1 VTLGAAL
8 WLAAAGLAALAWTRL
23 ALLGL
28 LTQARLDRLGD
39 GRADPPAGGW
49 PRLTVVVPCRDEA
62 ANVEAAVRS
71 LLAQDYPDLEVVA
84 VDDRSTDGTDA
95 ILDRLRAA
103 EPRLAVIHV
112 TDLPPGWLGKNH
124 ACHVGAE
131 RARGRF
137 VLFADGD
144 VVFAQGAIRRAVAY
158 AEWHRLGHLVALPR
172 LVAHG
177 FGERAFVTGF
187 AAIASYVFRVWE
199 LRRPRTGGFIGVGAF
214 NLLRRDDYLR
224 VGGHRRL
231 ALEVVDDAKLGLVL
245 RRSGVRQGAVDSAGL
260 VQVRWQ
266 AGLVRSVGGLV
277 KNGFAGAEYRWSV
290 ALAAASILAF
300 LSLAPLAAALW
311 APLPS
316 ARLLGLYGYAVSV
329 AIHGTVARR
338 FGGGSGVEGLL
349 QPLAGLSLGA
359 VHLASAAVTTCR
371 RGIVWRGTRYPL
383 DALRAGCV
391 RAADWPVDGAVGWE

>member
-1 VTLGAAL
+1 MTFGAAL
-8 WLAAAGLAALAWTRL
+8 WLAAAGLAAVAWTRL

-28 LTQARLDRLGD
+28 LTQARVDRLGT
-39 GRADPPAGGW
+39 GPVEPPPGGW
-49 PRLTVVVPCRDEA
+49 PRLAVVVPCRDEA
-62 ANVEAAVRS
+62 ADVEAAVRS

-84 VDDRSTDGTDA
+84 VDDRSTDGTGG
-95 ILDRLRAA
+95 ILDRLAA
-103 EPRLAVIHV
+103 GEPRLAVVHLAG
-112 TDLPPGWLGKNH
+112 LPPGWLGKNH
-124 ACHVGAE
+124 ACHVGAG
-131 RARGRF
+131 RASGRYL
-137 VLFADGD
+137 LFADGD
-144 VVFAQGAIRRAVAY
+144 VVFAQGALRRAVAY
-158 AEWHRLGHLVALPR
+158 AERHRLGHLVALPR

-187 AAIASYVFRVWE
+187 AAIANYVFRVWE
-199 LRRPRTGGFIGVGAF
+199 LRRPRTCGFIGVGAF

-224 VGGHRRL
+224 VGGHRLL

-245 RRSGVRQGAVDSAGL
+245 RRSGVRQGAVDSGGL

-266 AGLVRSVGGLV
+266 AGLVRSLGGLV

-290 ALAAASILAF
+290 ALGATSALAF
-300 LSLAPLAAALW
+300 LSLAPFAAAAW
-311 APLPS
+311 APLVS
-316 ARLLGLYGYAVSV
+316 IRLVGLYGYAVSA

-338 FGGGSGVEGLL
+338 FGGGSGAEGLL
-349 QPLAGLSLGA
+349 QPIAGLALCG
-359 VHLASAAVTTCR
+359 VHLASAALTTWR

>member
-1 VTLGAAL
+1 MTLGAVL

-28 LTQARLDRLGD
+28 LTQARLDRLGT
-39 GRADPPAGGW
+39 GPVEPPPGGW
-49 PRLTVVVPCRDEA
+49 PRVTVVVPCRDEA

-71 LLAQDYPDLEVVA
+71 LLSQDYPDLEVVA
-84 VDDRSTDGTDA
+84 VDDRSTDGTGG
-95 ILDRLRAA
+95 ILDRLAEG
-103 EPRLAVIHV
+103 EPRLAVVHLGE
-112 TDLPPGWLGKNH
+112 LPPGWLGKNH
-124 ACHVGAE
+124 ACHVGAA
-131 RARGRF
+131 RASGRF

-144 VVFAQGAIRRAVAY
+144 VVFAQGALRRAVAY
-158 AEWHRLGHLVALPR
+158 AEQHRLGHLVALPR

-177 FGERAFVTGF
+177 FGERVFVTGF

-199 LRRPRTGGFIGVGAF
+199 LRLPRTGGFIGVGAF

-231 ALEVVDDAKLGLVL
+231 ALEVVDDAKLGLVV
-245 RRSGVRQGAVDSAGL
+245 RRSGVRQGAVDSGGL

-266 AGLVRSVGGLV
+266 AGLVRSVGGLL

-290 ALAAASILAF
+290 ALGASCGLAF
-300 LSLAPLAAALW
+300 LSLAPLAAAVW

-316 ARLLGLYGYAVSV
+316 ARLLGLYGYAVSA

-349 QPLAGLSLGA
+349 QPLAGLLLGG
-359 VHLASAAVTTCR
+359 VHLASAAVTTWR

-391 RAADWPVDGAVGWE
+391 RAGDWPVDGAVGWE